1 MTIRNKMKVTAVACV
16 LGTAAMGTSLP
27 VYANN
32 AGAFIGGVF
41 AAKVVNNMQ
50 DRTDAEQDQA
60 EAAQYQAA
68 QSVQSAPA
76 QKSPQAR
83 IAELDKLAAG
93 GYITP
98 EEYKTKKQAI
108 LDSM

>member
-1 MTIRNKMKVTAVACV
+1 MTIRNKIKLIVAAAV
-16 LGTAAMGTSLP
+16 LGTAAVATSLP
-27 VYANN
+27 VYAGN

-41 AAKVVNNMQ
+41 ATKVMTNMN
-50 DRTDAEQDQA
+50 DRTEAEQQQA
-60 EAAQYQAA
+60 AAAQYQAA
-68 QSVQSAPA
+68 QPVQQAPA

-98 EEYKTKKQAI
+98 AEYKQKKQAI